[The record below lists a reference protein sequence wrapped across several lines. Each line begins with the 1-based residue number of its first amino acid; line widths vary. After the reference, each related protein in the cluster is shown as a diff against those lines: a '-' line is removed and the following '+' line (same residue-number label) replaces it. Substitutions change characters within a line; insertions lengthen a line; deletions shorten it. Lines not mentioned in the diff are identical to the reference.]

1 MCEAMRIATKTIPAC
16 AAISLHQMLRTTLK
30 ESPFPGLPLGKGQ
43 EMIYEYE
50 RACKEAGLS
59 EEKIK
64 EIRRMFDAEKKRLKR
79 RKIAKEKSEWGYFS
93 IDGELFKTERDQGTM
108 DIPDPNTN
116 VERDVIEQCEMEQLR
131 ELLNALAPEDKR
143 FLMDYYQGEY
153 GEKMVLA
160 EKYGMTIQQAN
171 YRKNKLLE
179 RLRKDF
185 EV

>member
-1 MCEAMRIATKTIPAC
+1 
-16 AAISLHQMLRTTLK
+16 
-30 ESPFPGLPLGKGQ
+30 
-43 EMIYEYE
+43 MIYEYE
-50 RACKEAGLS
+50 LACKEAGLS

-79 RKIAKEKSEWGYFS
+79 RKEAKERYGWGYIS
-93 IDGELFKTERDQGTM
+93 IDGMTFKTERDQGTL

-116 VERDVIEQCEMEQLR
+116 VEQEVMEQCEMEQLR

-143 FLMDYYQGEY
+143 FLMDYYQCKH
-153 GEKMVLA
+153 GEKMAVA

-185 EV
+185 EA

>member
-1 MCEAMRIATKTIPAC
+1 
-16 AAISLHQMLRTTLK
+16 
-30 ESPFPGLPLGKGQ
+30 
-43 EMIYEYE
+43 MIYEYE
-50 RACKEAGLS
+50 LACKEAGLS

-79 RKIAKEKSEWGYFS
+79 RKEAKERYGWGYIS
-93 IDGELFKTERDQGTM
+93 IDGMTFKTERDQGTL

-116 VERDVIEQCEMEQLR
+116 VEQEVMEQCEMEQLR
-131 ELLNALAPEDKR
+131 ELLNALATEDKR
-143 FLMDYYQGEY
+143 FLMDYYQCKY
-153 GEKMVLA
+153 GEKMAVA

-185 EV
+185 NV

>member
-1 MCEAMRIATKTIPAC
+1 
-16 AAISLHQMLRTTLK
+16 
-30 ESPFPGLPLGKGQ
+30 
-43 EMIYEYE
+43 MIYEYE
-50 RACKEAGLS
+50 LACKEAGLS

-79 RKIAKEKSEWGYFS
+79 RKEAKERYGWGYIS
-93 IDGELFKTERDQGTM
+93 IDGMTFKTERDQGTL

-116 VERDVIEQCEMEQLR
+116 VEQEVMEQCEMEQLR
-131 ELLNALAPEDKR
+131 ELLNALATEDKR
-143 FLMDYYQGEY
+143 FLMDYYQCKH
-153 GEKMVLA
+153 GEKMVVA

-185 EV
+185 NL